1 MMNAPR
7 ATMRLQLHAGFAFA
21 DAAALLP
28 YIAALGVSHVYAS
41 PIMTAR
47 PGSMHGYDTI
57 DPTHVSPELGGEDG
71 LRQLV
76 GDLRRHGM
84 GLIVDNVPNHMAAGS
99 GNVWWTDVLARGPDS
114 RYARYFDIDWS
125 PEDPHLDGK
134 VLIPILGRPYAEA
147 LAAGEITLHCDDAGN
162 AIIQYFD
169 HKFPVATGSSVL
181 GEQTSSVF
189 DPASAAGRERFH
201 LLLEAQHYRLA
212 WWRTANDEINW
223 RRFFDI
229 NELVAVRVE
238 DDEVFEAVHG
248 TLFRLYAEGLIDG
261 VRVDHIDGPRSRG
274 TTARSCGRACAPLS
288 ANGRATVPPGPPI
301 SSSKKFSR
309 VTKRS
314 RQAGRPMGPPVTTS
328 WTR

>member
-1 MMNAPR
+1 MSAPR
-7 ATMRLQLHAGFAFA
+7 ATMRLQLNAGFAFA
-21 DAAALLP
+21 DAAASLP
-28 YIAALGVSHVYAS
+28 YIAALGVSHIYAS

-57 DPTHVSPELGGEDG
+57 DPMHVNPELGGEDG
-71 LRQLV
+71 LRRLV
-76 GDLRRHGM
+76 RELRRHGM
-84 GLIVDNVPNHMAAGS
+84 GLIVDIVPNHMVAGS
-99 GNVWWTDVLARGPDS
+99 GNVWWTDVLARGRDS
-114 RYARYFDIDWS
+114 RYAKYFDIDWS
-125 PEDPHLDGK
+125 PDDPHLDGK

-147 LAAGEITLHCDDAGN
+147 LGAGEITLRCDDAGK
-162 AIIQYFD
+162 AFIQYFD
-169 HKFPVATGSSVL
+169 HKFPVAAGSSVL
-181 GEQTSSVF
+181 GEQTSPAAF
-189 DPASAAGRERFH
+189 DPASAAGRERLH
-201 LLLEAQHYRLA
+201 LLLEAQRYRLA

-248 TLFRLYAEGLIDG
+248 TLFRLYAE
-261 VRVDHIDGPRSRG
+261 VSSTACASTTSTASRSRG
-274 TTARSCGRACAPLS
+274 NTARNCGRACARWS
-288 ANGRATVPPGPPI
+288 ASGRANAPPGPPI
-301 SSSKKFSR
+301 SLSKKSSR